1 MILSTRE
8 RLALARIFGLLADDM
23 DERAMRLAVGA
34 ALLDLLQADQ
44 FASFVWDGR
53 RFGDGV
59 WLQMDPANLA
69 NYDRWYQFRD
79 PITFA
84 LQAQRHATPVS
95 AVMPHA
101 ELARTEFFND
111 FLARDGLHWGINLHA
126 FDGALAL
133 GDLRIWRGRQRREFT
148 PHDRELL
155 DLVEPAFIAAL
166 RRRRPRDG
174 ALSPRER
181 EVAQAVARGLTDK
194 QIARELGLAVPSVRT
209 YLQRLFQKTGCARRS
224 ALAAWGLTS
233 AAAAGPAEPPAPS
246 RSR

>member
-8 RLALARIFGLLADDM
+8 QAALARVFGLLAEDM

-69 NYDRWYQFRD
+69 RYDRWYQYRD
-79 PITFA
+79 PITFQ
-84 LQAQRHATPVS
+84 LQARRHATPVS

-126 FDGALAL
+126 FDGDQAL

-148 PHDRELL
+148 PHDRALL

-166 RRRRPRDG
+166 RRRRPREAG
-174 ALSPRER
+174 LSPRER

-194 QIARELGLAVPSVRT
+194 QIARELGLSVPSVRT
-209 YLQRLFQKTGCARRS
+209 YLQRLFQKTGCTRRS
-224 ALAAWGLTS
+224 ALAPWALTS
-233 AAAAGPAEPPAPS
+233 AAAAAPAEPPAPG
-246 RSR
+246 RPR